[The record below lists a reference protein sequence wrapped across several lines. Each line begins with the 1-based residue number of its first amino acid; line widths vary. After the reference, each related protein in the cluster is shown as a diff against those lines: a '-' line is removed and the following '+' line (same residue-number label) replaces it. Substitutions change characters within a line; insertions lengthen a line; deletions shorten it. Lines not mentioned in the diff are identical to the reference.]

1 MSATVGRAAR
11 RNDSV
16 FPQQSWNSSQTRIG
30 FSVCWMALATCAE
43 SEAGRASA
51 EVITV
56 QKPRNSRRETP
67 RRRSSSMNQLSRSL
81 IGHVL

>member
-1 MSATVGRAAR
+1 MSAVVGREAR

-16 FPQQSWNSSQTRIG
+16 FPQQSWNSSQTRTG
-30 FSVCWMALATCAE
+30 FSVFWSALATCAD

-56 QKPRNSRRETP
+56 QNPRNSRRDTP
-67 RRRSSSMNQLSRSL
+67 RLLSSPTNQLSRSL
-81 IGHVL
+81 IGYVL